1 MLMANFKKIVEV
13 LNDLI
18 KINKDREEGY
28 VKASRE
34 LTPAEHN
41 LRGVF
46 ERKAQ
51 DSRNNVQQLQY
62 KAEEI
67 AAGSDEKVADDD
79 SISGMLYRVWMDI
92 KNAFTDDEEKSVLKS
107 CVHGEE
113 AAQKCY
119 ADAINEKELPE
130 DITELLKQQKRSID
144 DSTNEI
150 KALLNK

>member
-1 MLMANFKKIVEV
+1 MVMDNFKKIIEV
-13 LNDLI
+13 INDLI

-51 DSRNNVQQLQY
+51 ESRNNVMQLQH
-62 KAEEI
+62 KVEEVGAQVGEDI
-67 AAGSDEKVADDD
+67 ET
-79 SISGMLYRVWMDI
+79 SGTITGAIYRVWMDL
-92 KNAFTDDEEKSVLKS
+92 KQAFSGNDKKAILETVETGEK
-107 CVHGEE
+107 

-119 ADAINEKELPE
+119 THALTETQLPE
-130 DITELLKQQKRSID
+130 F
-144 DSTNEI
+144 STF
-150 KALLNK
+150 